1 MKRKTEVAMAT
12 EHKAPEINP
21 GDLAMLIRA
30 AELGSFSA
38 VARER
43 DLPTSNVSRA
53 VQRLEKAWK
62 VSLLR
67 RSTHGLSVTP
77 EGSVAI
83 ELGRQGLAV
92 LGEIGE
98 QLAAPRQEITGTV
111 RLALSAAFA
120 ESLVVPALPRL
131 AERHPALRLE
141 LVTDDRVANLPLE
154 GADLA
159 LRIGQLQDEDLVA
172 RQIGRVRR
180 GLYCSPAYAQR
191 RGMPLTPADLDRH
204 DIIGHLAAR
213 NLNRIR
219 LNIDGQVTE
228 RAVSGR
234 YSANTTAAIAQMV
247 LHGMGIGNLNHRLMQ
262 PLLRSGQLIEV
273 LADWHDP
280 TEYPVYAVLLPDR
293 QRLPRIR
300 AVIDFLAEVMASDEA
315 PNGLDSPA
323 SPA

>member
-1 MKRKTEVAMAT
+1 MKRKTESPIQIDET
-12 EHKAPEINP
+12 IRQINP

-38 VARER
+38 VGRER

-53 VQRLEKAWK
+53 VQRLEKAWG

-83 ELGRQGLAV
+83 ELGRQGLAA
-92 LGEIGE
+92 LAEIGT
-98 QLAAPRQEITGTV
+98 QLASPRQQITGTV

-120 ESLVVPALPRL
+120 ESLVVPALPAL

-141 LVTDDRVANLPLE
+141 LLTDDRFANLPVE

-159 LRIGQLQDEDLVA
+159 LRIGQVQDEDLVA
-172 RQIGRVRR
+172 RQIGHVRR
-180 GLYCSPAYAQR
+180 GLYCSPAYAKR
-191 RGMPLTPADLDRH
+191 RGIPLTPADLDKH
-204 DIIGHLAAR
+204 DIIGHQSAR

-219 LNIDGQVTE
+219 LNLDGQVTE
-228 RAVSGR
+228 CSFTAQF
-234 YSANTTAAIAQMV
+234 SANTTAVIAQMV
-247 LHGMGIGNLNHRLMQ
+247 LLGMGIGNLNHRLVQ
-262 PLLRSGQLIEV
+262 PLLREGRLIEV
-273 LADWHDP
+273 LADWHDL

-293 QRLPRIR
+293 QRLPRIQ
-300 AVIDFLAEVMASDEA
+300 AMITFLADILADE
-315 PNGLDSPA
+315 
-323 SPA
+323 